1 MPIGRGEL
9 SVIEGRYEAYGQ
21 KLDINRGRLL
31 FDASPLDDPG
41 LDIEARRRSKPPR
54 SA

>member
-9 SVIEGRYEAYGQ
+9 SVDEGRYEAFGQ

-31 FDASPLDDPG
+31 FDATPLDNPG
-41 LDIEARRRSKPPR
+41 LDIEARRRIETTE